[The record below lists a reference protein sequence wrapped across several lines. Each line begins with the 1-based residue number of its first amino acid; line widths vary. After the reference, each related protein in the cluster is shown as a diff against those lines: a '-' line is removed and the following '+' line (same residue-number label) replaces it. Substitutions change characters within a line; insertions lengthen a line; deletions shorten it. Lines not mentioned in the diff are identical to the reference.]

1 MRRLLRAREVG
12 ILLVLAMEIA
22 VFSLL
27 TRQPGRPS
35 PMLDPANLLATVRDM
50 TVLATAAL
58 GSCVVIISGGID
70 LSVGSCI
77 ALTSVVIATAIVAG
91 YPPLVASLLG
101 VLTAVAMGL
110 LSATFITRARL
121 PPFIATLGMMSIARG
136 VAYLITKGATLPIPD
151 SGFTREFGSGMV
163 SMLGLGVPVPVLLL
177 LVCAL
182 LFHLLMTRTRWGR
195 QVYALGGNEEAA
207 RLSGVPVARLKV
219 SVYALGGLMAGL
231 AGVIFTAYYGTG
243 QSTAAMGWELD
254 AIASVVIGGGSLSGG
269 RGSIWGTCIGA
280 LLFQVLRSGLAMVGA
295 SDYNQLIIG
304 AVVIAVVAFD
314 QLTSRRT
321 GARGV

>member
-1 MRRLLRAREVG
+1 MRRLFRAREFG
-12 ILLVLAMEIA
+12 ILVVLAAEIA
-22 VFSLL
+22 AFSVL
-27 TRQPGRPS
+27 THRPDRPN
-35 PMLDPANLLATVRDM
+35 PMLDADNLLATMRDM

-77 ALTSVVIATAIVAG
+77 ALTSVVTAYAIVSG

-101 VLTAVAMGL
+101 VGTAMVMGV
-110 LSATFITRARL
+110 LSATFITRAKL

-136 VAYLITKGATLPIPD
+136 LAYLITKGATIPIPD
-151 SGFTREFGSGMV
+151 SGFTRGLGSGRIPFP
-163 SMLGLGVPVPVLLL
+163 GLAVPVPVLLL
-177 LVCAL
+177 LVCAV

-195 QVYALGGNEEAA
+195 EVYALGGNEEAA
-207 RLSGVPVARLKV
+207 RLSGVPVVRLKTL
-219 SVYALGGLMAGL
+219 VYTLGGLMAGL

-269 RGSIWGTCIGA
+269 RGSIWGTCVGA
-280 LLFQVLRSGLAMVGA
+280 LIFQVLRSGLAMVGA

-304 AVVIAVVAFD
+304 AVVIAVVALD
-314 QLTSRRT
+314 QVTSRRVT
-321 GARGV
+321 GTA

>member
-1 MRRLLRAREVG
+1 MRRLLRARELG
-12 ILLVLAMEIA
+12 ILLVLAAEIA

-27 TRQPGRPS
+27 TRQPDRPS
-35 PMLDPANLLATVRDM
+35 PMLDADNLLATVRDM

-58 GSCVVIISGGID
+58 GSCVIIIAGGID

-77 ALTSVVIATAIVAG
+77 ALTSVVTAYAITQG
-91 YPPLVASLLG
+91 YSPLAASVLG
-101 VLTAVAMGL
+101 VLVAMLMGSI
-110 LSATFITRARL
+110 SATLVTRAGL

-136 VAYLITKGATLPIPD
+136 LAYLITKGATIPIPD
-151 SGFTREFGSGMV
+151 SGFTRVLGSGMV
-163 SMLGLGVPVPVLLL
+163 PLPMLAIPVPVVLL
-177 LVCAL
+177 LVLAVI
-182 LFHLLMTRTRWGR
+182 FHLFMTRTCWGR
-195 QVYALGGNEEAA
+195 EIYALGGNEESA
-207 RLSGVPVARLKV
+207 RLSGVPVVRLKYL
-219 SVYALGGLMAGL
+219 VYTLGGLMAGL

-254 AIASVVIGGGSLSGG
+254 AIASVVIGGGSLAGG

-280 LLFQVLRSGLAMVGA
+280 LIFQVLRSGLAMVGA

-314 QLTSRRT
+314 QIASRR
-321 GARGV
+321 AVR

>member
-1 MRRLLRAREVG
+1 MRRLLRARELG
-12 ILLVLAMEIA
+12 ILLVLAAEIA

-27 TRQPGRPS
+27 TRQPDRPS
-35 PMLDPANLLATVRDM
+35 PMLDADNLLATVRDM

-58 GSCVVIISGGID
+58 GSCVIIIAGGID

-77 ALTSVVIATAIVAG
+77 ALTSVVTAYAITQG
-91 YPPLVASLLG
+91 YSPLAASVLG
-101 VLTAVAMGL
+101 VLVAMLMGSI
-110 LSATFITRARL
+110 SATLVTRAGL

-136 VAYLITKGATLPIPD
+136 LAYLITKGATIPIPD
-151 SGFTREFGSGMV
+151 SGFTRVLGSGMV
-163 SMLGLGVPVPVLLL
+163 PLPMLAIPVPVVLL
-177 LVCAL
+177 LVLAVI
-182 LFHLLMTRTRWGR
+182 FHLFMTRTCWGR
-195 QVYALGGNEEAA
+195 EIYALGGNEESA
-207 RLSGVPVARLKV
+207 RLSGVPVVRLKYL
-219 SVYALGGLMAGL
+219 VYTLGGLMAGL

-254 AIASVVIGGGSLSGG
+254 AIASVVIGGGSLAGG

-280 LLFQVLRSGLAMVGA
+280 LIFQVLRSGLAMVGA

-314 QLTSRRT
+314 QIASRR
-321 GARGV
+321 AMR

>member
-1 MRRLLRAREVG
+1 MRRLFRAREIG
-12 ILLVLAMEIA
+12 ILLVLAAEIA
-22 VFSLL
+22 AFSVL
-27 TRQPGRPS
+27 THRPGRPN
-35 PMLDPANLLATVRDM
+35 PMLDADNLLATVRDM

-58 GSCVVIISGGID
+58 GSCVIIISGGID

-77 ALTSVVIATAIVAG
+77 ALTSVVTAYAIVSG
-91 YPPLVASLLG
+91 YSPLVASLLG
-101 VLTAVAMGL
+101 VLTAMAMGF
-110 LSATFITRARL
+110 LSATFITRAKL

-136 VAYLITKGATLPIPD
+136 LAYLVTKGATIPIPD
-151 SGFTREFGSGMV
+151 SGFTRGLGSGMIP
-163 SMLGLGVPVPVLLL
+163 LPGLAIPVPVLLL
-177 LVCAL
+177 LMCAL

-195 QVYALGGNEEAA
+195 EVYALGGNEEAA
-207 RLSGVPVARLKV
+207 RLSGVPIIRLKYL
-219 SVYALGGLMAGL
+219 VYTLGGLMAGL

-280 LLFQVLRSGLAMVGA
+280 LIFQVLRSGLAMVGA

-314 QLTSRRT
+314 QVTSRRV
-321 GARGV
+321 RG

>member
-1 MRRLLRAREVG
+1 MRRLFRAREFG
-12 ILLVLAMEIA
+12 ILVVLAAEIA
-22 VFSLL
+22 AFSVL
-27 TRQPGRPS
+27 THRPDRPN
-35 PMLDPANLLATVRDM
+35 PMLDADNLLATLRDM

-77 ALTSVVIATAIVAG
+77 ALTSVVTAYAIVSG

-101 VLTAVAMGL
+101 VGTAMVMGV
-110 LSATFITRARL
+110 LSATFITRAKL

-136 VAYLITKGATLPIPD
+136 LAYLITKGATIPIPD
-151 SGFTREFGSGMV
+151 SGFTRGLGSGRIPFP
-163 SMLGLGVPVPVLLL
+163 GLAVPVPVLLL
-177 LVCAL
+177 LVCAV

-195 QVYALGGNEEAA
+195 EVYALGGNEEAA
-207 RLSGVPVARLKV
+207 RLSGVPVVRLKTL
-219 SVYALGGLMAGL
+219 VYTLGGLMAGL

-269 RGSIWGTCIGA
+269 RGSIWGTCVGA
-280 LLFQVLRSGLAMVGA
+280 LIFQVLRSGLAMVGA

-304 AVVIAVVAFD
+304 AVVIAVVALD
-314 QLTSRRT
+314 QVTSRRVT
-321 GARGV
+321 GTA

>member
-1 MRRLLRAREVG
+1 MRRLFRAREFG
-12 ILLVLAMEIA
+12 ILLVLAVEIA
-22 VFSLL
+22 VFSIL
-27 TRQPGRPS
+27 THRPDRPN
-35 PMLDPANLLATVRDM
+35 PMLDASNLLATVRDM

-58 GSCVVIISGGID
+58 GSCVIIISGGID

-77 ALTSVVIATAIVAG
+77 ALTSVVTAYAIVSGHSPVWAC
-91 YPPLVASLLG
+91 LLG
-101 VLTAVAMGL
+101 VSTAVVMGL
-110 LSATFITRARL
+110 LSATFITRAKL

-136 VAYLITKGATLPIPD
+136 LAYLVTKGATIPIPD
-151 SGFTREFGSGMV
+151 SGFTRGLGSGMIPLPGL
-163 SMLGLGVPVPVLLL
+163 SMPVPVLLL

-182 LFHLLMTRTRWGR
+182 VFHLFLSRTRLGR
-195 QVYALGGNEEAA
+195 EIYALGGNEEAA
-207 RLSGVPVARLKV
+207 RLSGVPIVRLKYL
-219 SVYALGGLMAGL
+219 VYALGGLMAGL

-269 RGSIWGTCIGA
+269 RGSVWGTCIGA
-280 LLFQVLRSGLAMVGA
+280 LIFQVLRSGLAMVGA

-314 QLTSRRT
+314 QVTRK
-321 GARGV
+321 GRG

>member
-1 MRRLLRAREVG
+1 MRRLFRARELG
-12 ILLVLAMEIA
+12 ILLVLAAEIA

-27 TRQPGRPS
+27 THRPDRPN
-35 PMLDPANLLATVRDM
+35 PMLDADNLLATVRDM

-58 GSCVVIISGGID
+58 GSCVVIIAGGID

-77 ALTSVVIATAIVAG
+77 ALTSVVTAYAIVSG
-91 YPPLVASLLG
+91 YSPVTASLLG
-101 VLTAVAMGL
+101 VLTAMAMGF
-110 LSATFITRARL
+110 LSATFVTRAKL

-136 VAYLITKGATLPIPD
+136 LAYLVTKGATIPIPD
-151 SGFTREFGSGMV
+151 SHFTRGLGSGMV
-163 SMLGLGVPVPVLLL
+163 PFPGLAVPVPVLLL
-177 LVCAL
+177 LLCAV
-182 LFHLLMTRTRWGR
+182 LFHLLMTHTRWGR
-195 QVYALGGNEEAA
+195 EIYALGGSEEAA
-207 RLSGVPVARLKV
+207 RLSGVPIVRLKYL
-219 SVYALGGLMAGL
+219 VYTVGGLMAGL

-269 RGSIWGTCIGA
+269 RGSVWGTCIGA
-280 LLFQVLRSGLAMVGA
+280 LIFQVLRSGLAMVGA

-314 QLTSRRT
+314 QMTGKRRMRV
-321 GARGV
+321 G

>member
-1 MRRLLRAREVG
+1 MRRLFQAREIG
-12 ILLVLAMEIA
+12 ILMVLAAEIA
-22 VFSLL
+22 IFAIL
-27 TRQPGRPS
+27 THRPDRPN
-35 PMLDPANLLATVRDM
+35 PMLDADNLLATVRDM

-58 GSCVVIISGGID
+58 GSCVIIIAGGID

-77 ALTSVVIATAIVAG
+77 ALTSVVTAYAIVAG
-91 YPPLVASLLG
+91 NSPLVACMLG
-101 VLTAVAMGL
+101 IFSVMGIGT
-110 LSATFITRARL
+110 LSATLITRANL

-136 VAYLITKGATLPIPD
+136 LAYLVTKGATIPIPD
-151 SGFTREFGSGMV
+151 SAFTRVLGSGMV
-163 SMLGLGVPVPVLLL
+163 PFPMMAVPVPVVLLL
-177 LVCAL
+177 LLASV
-182 LFHLLMTRTRWGR
+182 FHVFMTRTRWGR
-195 QVYALGGNEEAA
+195 EIYAIGGNEESA
-207 RLSGVPVARLKV
+207 RLSGVSVVRLKYL
-219 SVYALGGLMAGL
+219 VYVLGGLMAGL

-280 LLFQVLRSGLAMVGA
+280 LIFQVLRSGLAMVGA

-314 QLTSRRT
+314 QIASRR
-321 GARGV
+321 ALK

>member
-1 MRRLLRAREVG
+1 MRRLLMAREFG
-12 ILLVLAMEIA
+12 ILVVLALEIA

-27 TRQPGRPS
+27 THQPSRPN
-35 PMLDPANLLATVRDM
+35 PMLDASNLLAMVRDM

-58 GSCVVIISGGID
+58 GTCVIIIAGGID

-77 ALTSVVIATAIVAG
+77 ALTSVVTAHAITQGHSPV
-91 YPPLVASLLG
+91 VASLLG
-101 VLTAVAMGL
+101 ILTAMAMGM
-110 LSATFITRARL
+110 LSATFITRTKL

-136 VAYLITKGATLPIPD
+136 LAYLITQGATIPIPD
-151 SGFTREFGSGMV
+151 SGFTHLLGSGMV
-163 SMLGLGVPVPVLLL
+163 PLPGLAVPVPALILLA
-177 LVCAL
+177 CAVV
-182 LFHLLMTRTRWGR
+182 FHLLMARTRLGR
-195 QVYALGGNEEAA
+195 EVYALGGNEEAA
-207 RLSGVPVARLKV
+207 RLSGVPVIRLKYV
-219 SVYALGGLMAGL
+219 VYTLGGLMAGL
-231 AGVIFTAYYGTG
+231 AGVVFTAYYGTG

-314 QLTSRRT
+314 QITTRR
-321 GARGV
+321 AVR

>member
-1 MRRLLRAREVG
+1 MRRLLRARELG
-12 ILLVLAMEIA
+12 ILLVLAAEIA

-27 TRQPGRPS
+27 TRQPDRPS
-35 PMLDPANLLATVRDM
+35 PMLDADNLLATVRDM

-58 GSCVVIISGGID
+58 GSCVIIIAGGID

-77 ALTSVVIATAIVAG
+77 ALTSVVTAYAITHG
-91 YPPLVASLLG
+91 YSPLAASVLG
-101 VLTAVAMGL
+101 VLVAMLMGVI
-110 LSATFITRARL
+110 SATFITRASL

-136 VAYLITKGATLPIPD
+136 LAYLITKGATIPIPD
-151 SGFTREFGSGMV
+151 SGFTRVLGSGMV
-163 SMLGLGVPVPVLLL
+163 PLPMLAIPVPVVLL
-177 LVCAL
+177 LVLAVA
-182 LFHLLMTRTRWGR
+182 FHLFMTRTRWGR
-195 QVYALGGNEEAA
+195 EIYALGGNEESA
-207 RLSGVPVARLKV
+207 RLSGVPVVRLKYL
-219 SVYALGGLMAGL
+219 VYTLGGLMAGL

-254 AIASVVIGGGSLSGG
+254 AIASVVIGGGSLAGG

-280 LLFQVLRSGLAMVGA
+280 LIFQVLRSGLAMVGA

-314 QLTSRRT
+314 QIASRR
-321 GARGV
+321 AMR

>member
-1 MRRLLRAREVG
+1 MGRLLRARELG
-12 ILLVLAMEIA
+12 ILLVLAAEIA
-22 VFSLL
+22 LFSLL
-27 TRQPGRPS
+27 TRQPDRPS
-35 PMLDPANLLATVRDM
+35 PMLDPSNLLAIVRDV

-77 ALTSVVIATAIVAG
+77 ALTSVVTATAIVSG
-91 YPPLVASLLG
+91 YPPLVASMLG
-101 VLTAVAMGL
+101 ILTAMGMGL
-110 LSATFITRARL
+110 LSASFITRAKL

-136 VAYLITKGATLPIPD
+136 LAYLITRGATVPIPD
-151 SGFTREFGSGMV
+151 SGFTRHFGSGMV
-163 SMLGLGVPVPVLLL
+163 SWFGVAVPVPVLLL

-182 LFHLLMTRTRWGR
+182 GFHLLMTRTRWGR

-219 SVYALGGLMAGL
+219 SVYVLAGLMAGL
-231 AGVIFTAYYGTG
+231 AGVLFTAYYGTG

-295 SDYNQLIIG
+295 SDYNQIILG

-321 GARGV
+321 GARGA

>member
-1 MRRLLRAREVG
+1 MRRLLWARGLG

-22 VFSLL
+22 IFSIL
-27 TRQPGRPS
+27 TQRPDRPN
-35 PMLDPANLLATVRDM
+35 PMLDASNLLATVRDM

-58 GSCVVIISGGID
+58 GSCVIIISGGID

-77 ALTSVVIATAIVAG
+77 ALTSVVTAYAIVSGYSPVVASALGIMTATAM
-91 YPPLVASLLG
+91 G
-101 VLTAVAMGL
+101 V
-110 LSATFITRARL
+110 LSATFITRAKL

-136 VAYLITKGATLPIPD
+136 LAYLITKGATIPIPD
-151 SGFTREFGSGMV
+151 SAFTRGLGSGMIPLPRV
-163 SMLGLGVPVPVLLL
+163 SVPVPVVLL

-182 LFHLLMTRTRWGR
+182 VFHLFLTRTRWGR
-195 QVYALGGNEEAA
+195 EIYALGGNEEAA
-207 RLSGVPVARLKV
+207 RLSGVPIRRLKYL
-219 SVYALGGLMAGL
+219 VYALGGLMAGL

-269 RGSIWGTCIGA
+269 RGSIGGTCIGA
-280 LLFQVLRSGLAMVGA
+280 LILQVLRSGLAMVGA

-314 QLTSRRT
+314 QVTGRRVK
-321 GARGV
+321 G

>member
-1 MRRLLRAREVG
+1 MMRRLLRAREVG
-12 ILLVLAMEIA
+12 ILIVLLAELA
-22 VFSLL
+22 VFAVL
-27 TRQPGRPS
+27 THQPERAN
-35 PMLDPANLLATVRDM
+35 PMLDASNLLATIRDM

-58 GSCVVIISGGID
+58 GSCVIIIAGGID

-77 ALTSVVIATAIVAG
+77 ALTSVVTAYAITQG
-91 YPPLVASLLG
+91 HPPLLAGLLG
-101 VLTAVAMGL
+101 VLTSAAMGL
-110 LSATFITRARL
+110 LSATFITRAKL

-136 VAYLITKGATLPIPD
+136 LAYLITKGATLPIPD
-151 SGFTREFGSGMV
+151 SNFTRVLGSGMV
-163 SMLGLGVPVPVLLL
+163 SLPGVALPVPVLLL
-177 LVCAL
+177 VVFAL
-182 LFHLLMTRTRWGR
+182 MFHLFMARTRYGR
-195 QVYALGGNEEAA
+195 EIYAMGGNEESA
-207 RLSGVPVARLKV
+207 RLSGVPIVRMKYL
-219 SVYALGGLMAGL
+219 VYGLGGLMAGV

-280 LLFQVLRSGLAMVGA
+280 LIFQVLRSGLAMVGA

-314 QLTSRRT
+314 QVTTRR
-321 GARGV
+321 AMR